1 MQEHR
6 HDHAGIVGRDH
17 GYGRRGRHY
26 HKQTT
31 AGQEDP
37 QEEEI
42 IAPLDGFET
51 RVYLLDGLDCANC
64 AAKIEAKI
72 QAMPE
77 VEAASVVFAARQLR
91 VSARSHE
98 GLLEKMQELVDAV
111 EVGVTLVPR
120 QTNRPAPKTHV
131 P

>member
-6 HDHAGIVGRDH
+6 HDHADIVGRDH

-31 AGQEDP
+31 AGQEACR
-37 QEEEI
+37 EEEI
-42 IAPLDGFET
+42 VAPLDGFET

-64 AAKIEAKI
+64 AAKIEARI

-77 VEAASVVFAARQLR
+77 VESATVVFAAKQLR

-98 GLLEKMQELVDAV
+98 GLLEKLQ
-111 EVGVTLVPR
+111 
-120 QTNRPAPKTHV
+120 
-131 P
+131 